1 MANDETYMVT
11 CDGNPIQRCLTKE
24 KAYAYA
30 ELMQAQADY
39 SHGTKIR
46 NSEMQ
51 VTRDHGVIREEDD
64 LYKQCARRTLVVR
77 P

>member
-11 CDGNPIQRCLTKE
+11 CDGNPIQRCMTKE
-24 KAYAYA
+24 KAYAFA
-30 ELMQAQADY
+30 NLMQAQADY

-46 NSEMQ
+46 NSEIQ
-51 VTRDHGVIREEDD
+51 VQRDHSTILEEDG
-64 LYKQCARRTLVVR
+64 LYKEFSRRTLVVR